1 MGQQKQKDNE
11 KWGALILGV
20 LLLFAGGALF
30 VKPSLF
36 INKSE
41 QSSYQQ
47 QQQAIDQSIDR
58 NLKAADV
65 KRQLEELKVR
75 IENEKAQRLRE
86 IEAYNRG
93 GNPTNLQLKQESHA
107 SDIMAEIEENSL
119 RGDEGYLDP
128 SDVVERRIARDQ
140 VLADYDRKY
149 KKEYIRSFI
158 QNARDNGLEVELN
171 EDLEVIGIRELP
183 SDEPMRFPNSVGGQ
197 GGSAQ

>member
-1 MGQQKQKDNE
+1 MANEKQKENE

-20 LLLFAGGALF
+20 LLLFAGATLF
-30 VKPSLF
+30 VKPDLLSQ
-36 INKSE
+36 KSE
-41 QSSYQQ
+41 MSSIEQQ
-47 QQQAIDQSIDR
+47 RNIEQSIDR

-65 KRQLEELKVR
+65 RRQLEALKVQ
-75 IENEKAQRLRE
+75 IENEKAEKLRE
-86 IEAYNRG
+86 IDAITSNG
-93 GNPTNLQLKQESHA
+93 APGNLKLEQESHA
-107 SDIMAEIEENSL
+107 ETVMQELEQQSL

-140 VLADYDRKY
+140 VIADYDRKY
-149 KKEYIRSFI
+149 KREYIRRFI